1 MSVQDKIKR
10 ELQVD
15 FELNVNKDG
24 LVLWETL
31 DYHFET
37 VLTKEQVD
45 EFIEVLTKLRNKM
58 KD

>member
-15 FELNVNKDG
+15 FELTINKDG
-24 LVLWETL
+24 LVLWETV

-37 VLTKEQVD
+37 VLTKAQVD
-45 EFIEVLTKLRNKM
+45 EFIEILTKLRDQM
-58 KD
+58 KG

>member
-1 MSVQDKIKR
+1 MNVKEQINR

-31 DYHFET
+31 DCHFET
-37 VLTKEQVD
+37 VLTKAQVD
-45 EFIEVLTKLRNKM
+45 EFIEILTSCATK
-58 KD
+58 

>member
-15 FELNVNKDG
+15 FELTINKDG
-24 LVLWETL
+24 LVLWETV

-37 VLTKEQVD
+37 ALTKAQVKELIDVLTDLHNQMD
-45 EFIEVLTKLRNKM
+45 
-58 KD
+58 

>member
-37 VLTKEQVD
+37 VLTKAQVD
-45 EFIEVLTKLRNKM
+45 EFIEILTSLRNQM
-58 KD
+58 R

>member
-1 MSVQDKIKR
+1 MNVKEQIKR

-31 DYHFET
+31 DYHFKT
-37 VLTKEQVD
+37 ALTKAQVD
-45 EFIEVLTKLRNKM
+45 EFIEVLAKLRNQM
-58 KD
+58 R

>member
-15 FELNVNKDG
+15 FELNVNKDR

-37 VLTKEQVD
+37 VLTKAQVD
-45 EFIEVLTKLRNKM
+45 EFIEILTKLRDQM